1 MLTAGKSLK
10 STAFTPPGSRH
21 IIRAIDALAANIGS
35 NKRLVMMTPK
45 SAPVRLLTKA
55 EVLHIAGVSFPTLWS
70 WMRAG
75 KFPRARISA
84 GGGSKSKSVWRSD
97 EVEQWL
103 DRLPVRPL
111 KDDPPPAK
119 SQLNVKA

>member
-1 MLTAGKSLK
+1 MQ
-10 STAFTPPGSRH
+10 PGCRRV
-21 IIRAIDALAANIGS
+21 IRAIDALAANIGS

-97 EVEQWL
+97 EVEKWIDNL
-103 DRLPVRPL
+103 AVRPL
-111 KDDPPPAK
+111 KDDP
-119 SQLNVKA
+119 SQSK

>member
-1 MLTAGKSLK
+1 M
-10 STAFTPPGSRH
+10 PPGSRH
-21 IIRAIDALAANIGS
+21 VILAIDALAANIGS

-111 KDDPPPAK
+111 KDDPPPTK